1 MSILALDLGT
11 TLGWALASAAHAAN
25 GTPVLSGFV
34 SFKPKRFEGGG
45 MRFLRFQRWLEDIA
59 DRTSLD
65 EVVFEEVRAHLG
77 VDAAHCYGGFLA
89 TLTTWCEAND
99 IPYAGVPVQHIKKY
113 ATGKGNANKA
123 AVITAVRKRWSKNV
137 TDDNEADAIALLHF
151 RLHDVHVVAA
161 KEKMND
167 IFE

>member
-1 MSILALDLGT
+1 MTLLALDLGT
-11 TLGWALASAAHAAN
+11 TIGWACEV
-25 GTPVLSGFV
+25 GTHPTNAKPVQSGFV

-45 MRFLRFQRWLEDIA
+45 MRFLRFQRWLTEMH
-59 DRTSLD
+59 TSLPLT

-89 TLTTWCEAND
+89 TLTTWCEANN
-99 IPYAGVPVQHIKKY
+99 IPYSGVPVQHIKKF

-123 AVITAVRKRWSKNV
+123 AVITAVRKRWNKNV
-137 TDDNEADAIALLHF
+137 TDDNEADAIALLQF
-151 RLHDVHVVAA
+151 KL
-161 KEKMND
+161 ND

>member
-11 TLGWALASAAHAAN
+11 TIGWAAVPGHGAQIVH
-25 GTPVLSGFV
+25 SGFV

-45 MRFLRFQRWLEDIA
+45 MRFLRFQRWLAEFHNGVRI
-59 DRTSLD
+59 S

-89 TLTTWCEAND
+89 TLTTWCEANNV
-99 IPYAGVPVQHIKKY
+99 PYAGVPVQHIKKY

-123 AVITAVRKRWSKNV
+123 AVITAVRKRWNKNV

-151 RLHDVHVVAA
+151 RL
-161 KEKMND
+161 ND

>member
-11 TLGWALASAAHAAN
+11 TIGWAHGLVAGSN
-25 GTPVLSGFV
+25 SGFV

-45 MRFLRFQRWLEDIA
+45 MRFLRFQRWLNEHHV
-59 DRTSLD
+59 TSPIG

-89 TLTTWCEAND
+89 TLTTWCEANS

-123 AVITAVRKRWSKNV
+123 AVITAVRKRWNKNV
-137 TDDNEADAIALLHF
+137 TDDNEADAIALLQF
-151 RLHDVHVVAA
+151 KLNDLGLVKAAPAERMYDV
-161 KEKMND
+161 
-167 IFE
+167 FG